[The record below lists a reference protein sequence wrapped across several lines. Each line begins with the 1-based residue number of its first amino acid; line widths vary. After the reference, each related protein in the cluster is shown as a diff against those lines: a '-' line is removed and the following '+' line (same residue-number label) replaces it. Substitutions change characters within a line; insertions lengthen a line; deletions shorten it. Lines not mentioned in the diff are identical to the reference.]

1 MRPGPLAGSILL
13 FVLLGAVTAKASDK
27 CDRPKQR
34 TILLSEHPS
43 DGTQTVYV
51 TGQVITTLRF
61 EAPVDPSKTKVIG
74 WEGRLEPLTVIRNKV
89 LIEPIRD
96 LDSDEGLPLVVTL
109 ADGTEIPFLV
119 RPPWRAQDSGGWP
132 PILDQQVDVFKNRES
147 YAAMHSAL
155 MDALKKNDAL
165 TEENERY
172 RQQENSI
179 DHAYATLLANGEVK
193 KTPFRFVAASRP
205 KDSDMEMVVKVF
217 SGPGKAAALV
227 TLTNT
232 GYGDTWEFAD
242 AYLTRDMA
250 SYTKRPFA
258 LRMTRATIV
267 PGQSGTIAVVA
278 DKSAFE
284 HEGQLVDLALQIF
297 RSDGNLQVLVRM
309 DRTLVR
315 Q

>member
-1 MRPGPLAGSILL
+1 MQPNLPIWSFLL
-13 FVLLGAVTAKASDK
+13 LVLIASSGAQASDK
-27 CDRPKQR
+27 YDDPMVRP
-34 TILLSEHPS
+34 IMLSEHPA
-43 DGTQTVYV
+43 DGTHSVYV
-51 TGQVITTLRF
+51 KGQVVTTLRF
-61 EAPVDPSKTKVIG
+61 EQPVDPRKTKMLG
-74 WEGRLEPLTVIRNKV
+74 WEGRLEPLAVVRNKV
-89 LIEPIRD
+89 ILEPIRD
-96 LDSDEGLPLVVTL
+96 LNKDEGIPLVVTL

-119 RPPWRAQDSGGWP
+119 KPPWRMKDSGGWP
-132 PILDQQVDVFKNRES
+132 PILDQQIDVFKDRES

-165 TEENERY
+165 AEENARY
-172 RQQENSI
+172 REEENSI
-179 DHAYATLLANGEVK
+179 DHAYATLLANGHVA
-193 KTPFRFVAASRP
+193 KTPFRSAKVARP
-205 KDSDMEMVVKVF
+205 KDPDMDVVVKVF
-217 SGPGKAAALV
+217 SGPGKAAALI

-232 GYGDTWEFAD
+232 GYGDTWEFAE
-242 AYLTRDMA
+242 AYLTRDLT

-297 RSDGNLQVLVRM
+297 RSDGNQQVVVRM
-309 DRTLVR
+309 DRTLIR